1 MVSSINKPKLE
12 NKHNKNS
19 LTHINCFNGIAI
31 AIRYKQKIALNCIQV
46 GKAKDGMQLIWRV
59 MWFEIYVTKAY

>member
-46 GKAKDGMQLIWRV
+46 GKAKDGMQLI
-59 MWFEIYVTKAY
+59 